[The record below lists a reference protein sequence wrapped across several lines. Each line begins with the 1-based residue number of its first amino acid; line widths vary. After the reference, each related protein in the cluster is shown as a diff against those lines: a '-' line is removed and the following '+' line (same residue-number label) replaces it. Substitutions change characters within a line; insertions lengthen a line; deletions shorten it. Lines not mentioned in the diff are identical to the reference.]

1 MMKIYNVKR
10 EQGRSSNRY
19 CGPAAIS
26 ALTNKDTA
34 ETAKALRK
42 RGFLKQVTGVS
53 WRLLKNTLYFD
64 YGIIIDSMLDFS
76 KDPAN
81 KRPTLSQW
89 LKNTVKTRSPGRVFL
104 IIAGHHYQIITG
116 RRYICGRLNNGSVE
130 ICSIKDKRVKRGARV
145 EQVFEV
151 FPNEKKHDEWK
162 KIHKRGHMDSQAA
175 FLAQVKLNK
184 VERDWSWTKKN

>member
-34 ETAKALRK
+34 ETAKALRE
-42 RGFLKQVTGVS
+42 RGFLRQVTGVS
-53 WRLLKNTLYFD
+53 WRLLKNVLYFD
-64 YGIIIDSMLDFS
+64 YGIITESMLDFS
-76 KDPAN
+76 KEPAT

-89 LKNTVKTRSPGRVFL
+89 LKNTVETRTPGKVFL
-104 IIAGHHYQIITG
+104 IIAGHHYQIISG
-116 RRYICGRLNNGSVE
+116 RRYICGQTRE

-145 EQVFEV
+145 KRVFEV

-162 KIHKRGHMDSQAA
+162 KIHKWGHKLAQEE
-175 FLAQVKLNK
+175 FLAKLKRNK